1 MTLVTLL
8 IVLPTLG
15 DRLEFL
21 ETALRSCRDLA
32 GLVPTTV
39 AMVVPTG
46 EVKARALGS
55 EYGAV
60 LIDDPGSG
68 MADAVNAGLGARTT
82 EEFYVWVGDD
92 DELVPQG
99 VVALME
105 TLGNRPSAVAAYG
118 HCDYID
124 GAGRVIGRS
133 KAGPL
138 AKTFLPWGPNLI
150 PHPGTIVRLD
160 ALEAVGGFDSRLNY
174 ALDLDVFL
182 KLRRMGDFITAP
194 TVSARF
200 RWHADSVTVADRSSS
215 AREAIIV
222 KSRHL
227 PALLR
232 PLSWIWNYPVA
243 WASQVAAWAVTLR
256 ARNLSLWSLR

>member
-1 MTLVTLL
+1 MAPASVLV
-8 IVLPTLG
+8 VLPTLG

-21 ETALRSCRDLA
+21 ETTLRSCRDLA
-32 GLVPTTV
+32 GLVTTTV

-46 EVKARALGS
+46 AVKARALGVK
-55 EYGAV
+55 YGAV

-68 MADAVNAGLGARTT
+68 MADAVNAGLGARTS

-99 VVALME
+99 AAALME
-105 TLGNRPSAVAAYG
+105 ALRNRPTAVVAYG

-124 GAGRVIGRS
+124 GTGSVIGRS
-133 KAGPL
+133 KAGRL
-138 AKTFLPWGPNLI
+138 AIALLPWGPNLI

-160 ALEAVGGFDSRLNY
+160 ALEAVGGFDSRLSY

-182 KLRRMGDFITAP
+182 KLRRVGDFLTAP

-200 RWHADSVTVADRSSS
+200 RWHADSATVADRSSS
-215 AREAIIV
+215 TREAIIV
-222 KSRHL
+222 KNRHL
-227 PALLR
+227 PAWLR
-232 PLSWIWNYPVA
+232 PLSWIWTYPVA
-243 WASQVAAWAVTLR
+243 WATQVAAWAVTLR
-256 ARNLSLWSLR
+256 ARNLSG

>member
-1 MTLVTLL
+1 MVPEALLV
-8 IVLPTLG
+8 VLPTLG

-21 ETALRSCRDLA
+21 ETTLRSCRDLA

-46 EVKARALGS
+46 AVQARALGGK
-55 EYGAV
+55 YGVV

-68 MADAVNAGLGARTT
+68 MADAINAGLGARTK
-82 EEFYVWVGDD
+82 EDFYVWVGDD

-99 VVALME
+99 VAALVGA
-105 TLGNRPSAVAAYG
+105 LGNRSSAVVAYG

-124 GAGRVIGRS
+124 GTGRVIGRS
-133 KAGPL
+133 KAGSL
-138 AKTFLPWGPNLI
+138 ATALLPWGPNLI

-160 ALEAVGGFDSRLNY
+160 ALEAAGGFDSRLSY

-182 KLRRMGDFITAP
+182 KLRRVGDFITAS

-200 RWHADSVTVADRSSS
+200 RWHADSATVADRSSS
-215 AREAIIV
+215 TREAIIV
-222 KSRHL
+222 KNRHL
-227 PALLR
+227 PAWLR

-256 ARNLSLWSLR
+256 ARNLSV

>member
-1 MTLVTLL
+1 VAPAALLV
-8 IVLPTLG
+8 VLPTLG

-21 ETALRSCRDLA
+21 ETTLRSCRDLA
-32 GLVPTTV
+32 GLVTTTL

-46 EVKARALGS
+46 ALQARALGS
-55 EYGAV
+55 QYGAV

-105 TLGNRPSAVAAYG
+105 ALGDRPSAVVAYG

-124 GAGRVIGRS
+124 GTGSVIGRS
-133 KAGPL
+133 KAGHLATPL
-138 AKTFLPWGPNLI
+138 LPWGPNLI

-160 ALEAVGGFDSRLNY
+160 ALEAVGGFDSRLSY

-182 KLRRMGDFITAP
+182 KLRRVGDFITAP
-194 TVSARF
+194 LVSARF
-200 RWHADSVTVADRSSS
+200 RWHANSATVADRSSS

-222 KSRHL
+222 KNRHL
-227 PALLR
+227 AAWLR

-243 WASQVAAWAVTLR
+243 WASQLAAWAVTVR
-256 ARNLSLWSLR
+256 ARNLSA

>member
-1 MTLVTLL
+1 MAPASVLV
-8 IVLPTLG
+8 VLPTLG

-21 ETALRSCRDLA
+21 ETTLRSCRDLA
-32 GLVPTTV
+32 GLVPTSV
-39 AMVVPTG
+39 AVVVPTG
-46 EVKARALGS
+46 AVQARALGS
-55 EYGAV
+55 QYGAV

-68 MADAVNAGLGARTT
+68 MADAVNAGIGARTT

-99 VVALME
+99 VAALME
-105 TLGNRPSAVAAYG
+105 ALGDRPSAVVAYG

-124 GAGRVIGRS
+124 DTGSVIGRS

-138 AKTFLPWGPNLI
+138 ATTLLPWGPNLI

-160 ALEAVGGFDSRLNY
+160 ALEAVGGFDSSLSY

-182 KLRRMGDFITAP
+182 KLRRIGDFITAP

-200 RWHADSVTVADRSSS
+200 RWHAHSATVADRSSS

-222 KSRHL
+222 KDRHL
-227 PALLR
+227 AAFLR

-243 WASQVAAWAVTLR
+243 WASQIAAWAMTVR
-256 ARNLSLWSLR
+256 ARNLSV

>member
-1 MTLVTLL
+1 MAPAALLV
-8 IVLPTLG
+8 VLPTLG
-15 DRLEFL
+15 DRMEFL
-21 ETALRSCRDLA
+21 ETTLRSCRDLA
-32 GLVPTTV
+32 ELVPTKV
-39 AMVVPTG
+39 AMVLPSGAVQ
-46 EVKARALGS
+46 ARALGS
-55 EYGAV
+55 QYGVV
-60 LIDDPGSG
+60 LIDDPDSG

-99 VVALME
+99 VAALMGA
-105 TLGNRPSAVAAYG
+105 LGDRPSAVVAYG

-124 GAGRVIGRS
+124 GTGSVIGRS

-138 AKTFLPWGPNLI
+138 ATALLPWGPNLI

-160 ALEAVGGFDSRLNY
+160 ALEALGGFDSRLSY

-182 KLRRMGDFITAP
+182 KLRRVGDFITAP

-200 RWHADSVTVADRSSS
+200 RWHADSATVADRSSS
-215 AREAIIV
+215 TREAITV
-222 KSRHL
+222 KNRHL

-232 PLSWIWNYPVA
+232 PLSWMWNYPVA
-243 WASQVAAWAVTLR
+243 WASQVAAWAVTVR
-256 ARNLSLWSLR
+256 ARNLSV

>member
-1 MTLVTLL
+1 MAPPTLL
-8 IVLPTLG
+8 VVLPTLG

-21 ETALRSCRDLA
+21 ETTLRSCRDLA
-32 GLVPTTV
+32 ELVPTTV
-39 AMVVPTG
+39 AMVVPTAA
-46 EVKARALGS
+46 VHARALGS
-55 EYGAV
+55 QYGAV

-68 MADAVNAGLGARTT
+68 MADAVNAGLGARTS

-99 VVALME
+99 VAALME
-105 TLGNRPSAVAAYG
+105 ALGNRPSAVVAYG

-124 GAGRVIGRS
+124 GTGSVIGRS
-133 KAGPL
+133 KAGGL
-138 AKTFLPWGPNLI
+138 ATALLPWGPNLI

-160 ALEAVGGFDSRLNY
+160 ALEAVGGFDSRLSY

-182 KLRRMGDFITAP
+182 KLRRVGDFITAP
-194 TVSARF
+194 LVSARF
-200 RWHADSVTVADRSSS
+200 RWHGDSATVADRSSS

-222 KSRHL
+222 KNRHL
-227 PALLR
+227 PAWLR

-243 WASQVAAWAVTLR
+243 WASQVAAWAVTVR
-256 ARNLSLWSLR
+256 ARNLSV

>member
-1 MTLVTLL
+1 
-8 IVLPTLG
+8 
-15 DRLEFL
+15 LEFL
-21 ETALRSCRDLA
+21 ETTLRSCRDLA
-32 GLVPTTV
+32 GLVTTTV

-46 EVKARALGS
+46 AVQARALGS
-55 EYGAV
+55 QYSAV

-68 MADAVNAGLGARTT
+68 MADAVNAGLGARTS

-99 VVALME
+99 VAALME
-105 TLGNRPSAVAAYG
+105 ALGNRPSAVVAYG

-124 GAGRVIGRS
+124 GTGSVIGRS

-138 AKTFLPWGPNLI
+138 ATTLLPWGPNLI

-160 ALEAVGGFDSRLNY
+160 ALEAVGGFDSSLSY

-182 KLRRMGDFITAP
+182 KLRRIGDFITAP

-200 RWHADSVTVADRSSS
+200 RWHAHSATVADRSSS
-215 AREAIIV
+215 AREAIAV
-222 KSRHL
+222 KNRDL
-227 PALLR
+227 PVWLR
-232 PLSWIWNYPVA
+232 PISWVWNYPVA
-243 WASQVAAWAVTLR
+243 WASQVAAWAVTVR
-256 ARNLSLWSLR
+256 GRNLSA

>member
-1 MTLVTLL
+1 VAQAALLV
-8 IVLPTLG
+8 VLPTLG
-15 DRLEFL
+15 DRMEFL
-21 ETALRSCRDLA
+21 ETTLRSCRDLA

-39 AMVVPTG
+39 AMVVPSAA
-46 EVKARALGS
+46 VHARALGS
-55 EYGAV
+55 QYGAV

-99 VVALME
+99 VAALME
-105 TLGNRPSAVAAYG
+105 ALGARLSAVVAYG

-124 GAGRVIGRS
+124 GTGSVIGRS

-138 AKTFLPWGPNLI
+138 AIALLPWGPNLI

-160 ALEAVGGFDSRLNY
+160 ALEAVGGFDSRLSY

-194 TVSARF
+194 LVSARF
-200 RWHADSVTVADRSSS
+200 RWHADSATVADRSSS

-222 KSRHL
+222 KNRHL

-243 WASQVAAWAVTLR
+243 WASQVAAWAVTVR
-256 ARNLSLWSLR
+256 ARNLAV

>member
-1 MTLVTLL
+1 MAPASVLV
-8 IVLPTLG
+8 VLPTLG

-21 ETALRSCRDLA
+21 ETTLRSCRDLA
-32 GLVPTTV
+32 GLVTTTV

-46 EVKARALGS
+46 AVQARALGS
-55 EYGAV
+55 QYGVV

-92 DELVPQG
+92 DELVPHG
-99 VVALME
+99 AAALMGA
-105 TLGNRPSAVAAYG
+105 LGDRPSAVVAYG

-124 GAGRVIGRS
+124 GTGSVIGRS
-133 KAGPL
+133 KAGRL
-138 AKTFLPWGPNLI
+138 ATALLPWGPNLI

-160 ALEAVGGFDSRLNY
+160 ALEAVGGFDSRLSY

-182 KLRRMGDFITAP
+182 KLRRIGDFITRP

-200 RWHADSVTVADRSSS
+200 RWHADSATVADRSSS

-222 KSRHL
+222 KNRHL

-232 PLSWIWNYPVA
+232 PLSWMWNYPVA
-243 WASQVAAWAVTLR
+243 WASQIAAWAVTLR
-256 ARNLSLWSLR
+256 ARNLSV